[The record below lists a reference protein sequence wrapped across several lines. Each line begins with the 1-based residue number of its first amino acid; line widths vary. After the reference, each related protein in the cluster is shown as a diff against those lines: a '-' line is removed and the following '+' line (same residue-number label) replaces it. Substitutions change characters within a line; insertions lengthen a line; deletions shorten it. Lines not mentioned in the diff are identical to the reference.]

1 MEEKK
6 EIKTTNQQR
15 EGLIDKEEVQR
26 EEMDKKKNSK
36 EEMKK
41 IKKKKGKK
49 FWQRKI
55 FWLILILIFII
66 WFVGGK
72 LKKVNEEIIT
82 IPEDFEE
89 KIENYYG
96 TLEGSI
102 SYPSEEIPPL
112 LICAKEKKTKE
123 EFCTTEQIESGE
135 FEYGFGYELE
145 VPVGSYEVYAQV
157 LKEDGKT
164 EKFKAYYSKFVPCG
178 MTKDCKSH
186 SPITVKVN
194 GGEIKS
200 DISPMDWL
208 GD

>member
-6 EIKTTNQQR
+6 EIKKTNQQK
-15 EGLIDKEEVQR
+15 ENLVHEEEVKQGGG
-26 EEMDKKKNSK
+26 EQKQEQAK
-36 EEMKK
+36 EVKD
-41 IKKKKGKK
+41 IKKKKKK
-49 FWQRKI
+49 RLWQRKI
-55 FWLILILIFII
+55 FWFILVLMFVI

-72 LKKVNEEIIT
+72 LKKVNERVVT

-89 KIENYYG
+89 KMENYYG

-145 VPVGSYEVYAQV
+145 VPAGSYEVYAQV

-186 SPITVKVN
+186 SPITVKVK